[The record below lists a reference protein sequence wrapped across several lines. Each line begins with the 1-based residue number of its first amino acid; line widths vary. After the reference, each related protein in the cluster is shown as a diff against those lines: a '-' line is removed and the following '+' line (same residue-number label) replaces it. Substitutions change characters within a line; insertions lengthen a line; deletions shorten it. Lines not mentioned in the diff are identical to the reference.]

1 MAPSLPPLVV
11 VVLLLCMWKF
21 RNDAF
26 RRYLCCCVGGASR
39 QAVMSLQQENQRLR
53 QELNQSKINSSGRYS
68 QGHFGEEIQSRQLL
82 HWLLPSS
89 QRLFTLTSSSS
100 SPSPGR
106 ESVAGVPDGQGGTL
120 PALKQGG
127 GRGLPSPFTP
137 QSRSVSSTQ
146 PPPLSLQV
154 SQGGPEHQQCWLNP
168 NHSSS
173 FLSLHAPLQRG
184 LSQVSPMPQT
194 TPTFRSPFTPTPS
207 VFSPQPSTTI
217 GVLANQQRVPRQV
230 WGEGS
235 REEGGRR
242 VGCMAASSV
251 QSKTAS
257 YECASVR
264 VM

>member
-1 MAPSLPPLVV
+1 
-11 VVLLLCMWKF
+11 
-21 RNDAF
+21 
-26 RRYLCCCVGGASR
+26 
-39 QAVMSLQQENQRLR
+39 MSLQQENQRLR

-173 FLSLHAPLQRG
+173 SLSPCTLAAGTVTSLPNAPDHTHFPLTLHTHPFSILSPAVHYHRSAGQPAASAQTGMGGGRG
-184 LSQVSPMPQT
+184 
-194 TPTFRSPFTPTPS
+194 
-207 VFSPQPSTTI
+207 
-217 GVLANQQRVPRQV
+217 
-230 WGEGS
+230 
-235 REEGGRR
+235 REVGRR